1 MANEPSACWLT
12 PSGVGRAD
20 AERIQEAALAVSHSQ
35 SRTRTRTRT
44 GGEGTERVSASA
56 RWSLWP
62 LLRPKSDYLLSLCI
76 NSLAAS
82 RTVCMQKK
90 PDLRVRLRAL
100 TVTALV
106 WSTDLPLRTM
116 LIGFISP
123 MEVLSIER
131 IYVHLYFRS
140 WRVLYSNKTR
150 ARRRCQ
156 EPAASGDGGRR
167 AADGGRL
174 PRQGLGATA
183 TATYRFLHST

>member
-1 MANEPSACWLT
+1 MLVNA
-12 PSGVGRAD
+12 VGRWTG
-20 AERIQEAALAVSHSQ
+20 RCRKNPG

-44 GGEGTERVSASA
+44 GFRHLHAGPCGRCYDLNPTTSPPFASPHA
-56 RWSLWP
+56 LPR
-62 LLRPKSDYLLSLCI
+62 DC
-76 NSLAAS
+76 
-82 RTVCMQKK
+82 TVCMQKQ

-131 IYVHLYFRS
+131 IYVHLYIIS
-140 WRVLYSNKTR
+140 VHGECSTVTR
-150 ARRRCQ
+150 REPVDGAK